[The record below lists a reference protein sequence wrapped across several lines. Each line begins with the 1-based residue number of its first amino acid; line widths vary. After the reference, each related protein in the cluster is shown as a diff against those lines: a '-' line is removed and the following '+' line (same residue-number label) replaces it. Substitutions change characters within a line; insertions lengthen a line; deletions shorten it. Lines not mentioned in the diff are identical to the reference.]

1 MTEIQKYLFSLQD
14 LKYQTFQASV
24 IPTLAPETIIGVRVP
39 LLRAYAKDL
48 WKNHQNQ
55 AEAFIK
61 VLPHKYYEE
70 NLLHGF
76 LLEFIKDFD
85 QAVQAE
91 DRFLPFI
98 DNWAVC
104 DTTHPKCFKKH
115 TDELLVW
122 VKNWLKSSETYTVR
136 YAVSMLMCFFLDD
149 YFTEETMNM
158 VIQVKS
164 EEYYVNMMR
173 AWYFATA
180 LAKQWNSAI
189 KVIEEKKLDVWT
201 HNKSIQK
208 AIESFRVSDEHKSYL
223 RTLRI
228 K

>member
-1 MTEIQKYLFSLQD
+1 MTEIQKYLFSLKD

-39 LLRAYAKDL
+39 LLRTYAKDL
-48 WKNHQNQ
+48 WKNHHNQ

-85 QAVQAE
+85 QAVQEE
-91 DRFLPFI
+91 DKFLPFI

-136 YAVSMLMCFFLDD
+136 YAVSMLMSFFLDD

-180 LAKQWNSAI
+180 LAKQWDSAI

>member
-1 MTEIQKYLFSLQD
+1 MTEIQNYLFSLQD
-14 LKYQTFQASV
+14 LKYQAFQAPIVPSV
-24 IPTLAPETIIGVRVP
+24 DPKTIIGVRVP

-48 WKNHQNQ
+48 WKNHPDLV
-55 AEAFIK
+55 EAFLNT
-61 VLPHKYYEE
+61 LPHEYYEE

-85 QAVQAE
+85 QAVRAE
-91 DRFLPFI
+91 DRFLPYM

-104 DTTHPKCFKKH
+104 DTTHPKCFKKYPE
-115 TDELLVW
+115 ELLFW
-122 VKNWLKSSETYTVR
+122 VKKWLESTETYTLR
-136 YAVSMLMCFFLDD
+136 YGVSMLMSFFLDEN
-149 YFTEETMNM
+149 FSEETMNM

-180 LAKQWNSAI
+180 LAKQWNSAV
-189 KVIEEKKLDVWT
+189 KVIENHELDIWT

-208 AIESFRVSDEHKSYL
+208 AVESFRVSDEHKDYL